1 MEVRRASE
9 TDREV
14 LRELWHEFMDEVKE
28 PEYWR
33 GTWDEAWAGMSEY
46 IANHVALI
54 AEEEGRVVGYE
65 LARLERP
72 RMGYVSDLYIRPD
85 VRRRGIAKRLL
96 ARAIEELRDQ
106 GAEYLTLNVNL
117 DNDAARTVYRRLGFR
132 EESIDLIAPVDA
144 LSARVAPGDSGATAG
159 SVHLQ
164 TDDQAA
170 VERAVARFVPRVSAS
185 RETVVAAPRN
195 GWVAVYD
202 EVANR
207 DPAELR
213 QLGRELSN
221 VTGAVVIAFGVEQEQ
236 VVRYIAYERGR
247 VVDEYLSVPGFH
259 GPIPPGDAIGL
270 RANPTVMA
278 RLTGA
283 DPAEVRRV
291 ARNADSPGELPPAR
305 ELAAELGRVLGI
317 PGTELGFENVRG
329 LEGAVLVRHR

>member
-1 MEVRRASE
+1 MRPEARRAGVATE
-9 TDREV
+9 LVRTV
-14 LRELWHEFMDEVKE
+14 L
-28 PEYWR
+28 
-33 GTWDEAWAGMSEY
+33 EA
-46 IANHVALI
+46 V
-54 AEEEGRVVGYE
+54 
-65 LARLERP
+65 
-72 RMGYVSDLYIRPD
+72 
-85 VRRRGIAKRLL
+85 
-96 ARAIEELRDQ
+96 
-106 GAEYLTLNVNL
+106 GAEYVRVAVAIENEP
-117 DNDAARTVYRRLGFR
+117 ARALYKGLGFR
-132 EESIDLIAPVDA
+132 PEQVILRLDA
-144 LSARVAPGDSGATAG
+144 STGDPAAGPTFG

-185 RETVVAAPRN
+185 RATVVAAPRN

-207 DPAELR
+207 DPSELR

-221 VTGAVVIAFGVEQEQ
+221 VTGAVVIAVGVEQEQ

-247 VVDEYLSVPGFH
+247 IVDEFLSVPDFH

-291 ARNADSPGELPPAR
+291 ARIAASPGELPPAR

-317 PGTELGFENVRG
+317 TGAELGFEDARN
-329 LEGAVLVRHR
+329 LEGAVLVEHR